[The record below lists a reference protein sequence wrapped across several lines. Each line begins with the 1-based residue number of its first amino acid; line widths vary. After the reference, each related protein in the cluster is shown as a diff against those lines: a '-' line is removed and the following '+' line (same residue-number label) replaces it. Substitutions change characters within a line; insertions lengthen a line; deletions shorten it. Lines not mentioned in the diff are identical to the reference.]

1 LTNAVSHIIPY
12 VLHHYITPLYYTTL
26 LTLKENKMNNPEEYS
41 TEAVLDTVLAA
52 CTVWAREEFNAND
65 SSVSYSER
73 FRENVKSL
81 IKEIEDR
88 LL

>member
-1 LTNAVSHIIPY
+1 LTIDVSHIIPY
-12 VLHHYITPLYYTTL
+12 VLHHYITPHY
-26 LTLKENKMNNPEEYS
+26 LTLKENEMNNPEEYS

>member
-1 LTNAVSHIIPY
+1 MLYPILSHMYCTTI
-12 VLHHYITPLYYTTL
+12 LHHYILI
-26 LTLKENKMNNPEEYS
+26 LKENEMNNPEEYS

-65 SSVSYSER
+65 RSVSYSER

>member
-26 LTLKENKMNNPEEYS
+26 LTLKENEMNNPEEYS

>member
-1 LTNAVSHIIPY
+1 MYYTTI
-12 VLHHYITPLYYTTL
+12 LHHYILI
-26 LTLKENKMNNPEEYS
+26 LKENEMNNPEEYS

-73 FRENVKSL
+73 FREKREEL
-81 IKEIEDR
+81 DQR
-88 LL
+88 D

>member
-1 LTNAVSHIIPY
+1 MYCTTI
-12 VLHHYITPLYYTTL
+12 LHHYITPLI
-26 LTLKENKMNNPEEYS
+26 LKENEMNNPEEYS

>member
-1 LTNAVSHIIPY
+1 
-12 VLHHYITPLYYTTL
+12 
-26 LTLKENKMNNPEEYS
+26 MNNPEEYS

-65 SSVSYSER
+65 RSVSYSER

>member
-1 LTNAVSHIIPY
+1 
-12 VLHHYITPLYYTTL
+12 
-26 LTLKENKMNNPEEYS
+26 MNNPEEYS

-52 CTVWAREEFNAND
+52 CTVWAREELHAHD
-65 SSVSYSER
+65 RSVSYSER
-73 FRENVKSL
+73 LRENLKSL

>member
-1 LTNAVSHIIPY
+1 
-12 VLHHYITPLYYTTL
+12 
-26 LTLKENKMNNPEEYS
+26 MNNPDEYS

-52 CTVWAREEFNAND
+52 CTVWAREEFNANIYD

>member
-1 LTNAVSHIIPY
+1 MLYPILSHMYCTTI
-12 VLHHYITPLYYTTL
+12 LHHYIAPLYL
-26 LTLKENKMNNPEEYS
+26 IFLKENEMNNPEEYS

>member
-12 VLHHYITPLYYTTL
+12 ALHHYITPLYL
-26 LTLKENKMNNPEEYS
+26 ILKENEMNNPDEYS

>member
-26 LTLKENKMNNPEEYS
+26 FKKENEMNNPDEYS

>member
-1 LTNAVSHIIPY
+1 
-12 VLHHYITPLYYTTL
+12 LHHYITPLYYTTIFL
-26 LTLKENKMNNPEEYS
+26 FKKENKMNNPEEYS

-65 SSVSYSER
+65 RSVSYSER